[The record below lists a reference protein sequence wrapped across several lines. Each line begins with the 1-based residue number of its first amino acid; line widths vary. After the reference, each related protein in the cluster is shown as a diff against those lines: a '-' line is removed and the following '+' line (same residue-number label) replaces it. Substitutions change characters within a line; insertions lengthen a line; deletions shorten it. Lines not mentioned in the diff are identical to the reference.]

1 MIYYDR
7 FVPEDKKNYLM
18 NIGKSLLKQNYNASL
33 EESISYR
40 MGLV

>member
-7 FVPEDKKNYLM
+7 FVPENKKDYLM
-18 NIGKSLLKQNYNASL
+18 SAGKSLLKQNYNASL
-33 EESISYR
+33 EESISYK